1 MNIQKTVCYW
11 LMVIVGVSLLES
23 CSTESMEMKMEAGE
37 PALSF
42 DISRT
47 GTNEDQLIRVLVAE
61 RSVDHTT
68 ATDGGLYCGLD
79 KRFFLDK
86 GATTYLAQ
94 DLKLQWYKF
103 VFLGVPDIKDEGYA
117 IDGQQLFSDVKAEP
131 ETLEATTNDFSKL
144 LIDYGPILELQAK
157 QPDASEKYD
166 LNLYRGVANRWMTR
180 PDETEGSV
188 VPSEQMAISPITG
201 EFLLDL
207 GLLPDQFE
215 HPVST
220 VTLTL
225 KVPGRVYIYDNYR
238 ENGYPLGD
246 DVIQVN
252 ESSVYVENNTVTF
265 TYVYTPGSEE
275 LAGKKHCK
283 LNLNLLP
290 CSLDGTLTVAFKT
303 VDGVAPEEQGYAIHS
318 DATSS
323 PLVEIKPETRTTLL
337 FNGMHAGYFEVRYA
351 GFDGS
356 GIGVADDD
364 WNGWPTDG
372 DNGQGSS
379 PGDGQDNG
387 QGNGQ
392 DSSPDDGQDNGQEGG
407 A

>member
-1 MNIQKTVCYW
+1 MNIQRTVCHW
-11 LMVIVGVSLLES
+11 LMVIIGVSLLES
-23 CSTESMEMKMEAGE
+23 CSTESMEVEMEAGE

-157 QPDASEKYD
+157 QSDASAKYD

-180 PDETEGSV
+180 PDEIDGAV
-188 VPSEQMAISPITG
+188 VPSEEVAISPITG

-207 GLLPDQFE
+207 GILPDQFE
-215 HPVST
+215 HVIST
-220 VTLTL
+220 ITLAL
-225 KVPGRVYIYDNYR
+225 NVPGRVYVYDDYR
-238 ENGYPLGD
+238 ENGYPQGN

-252 ESSVYVENNTVTF
+252 ESNVYVENSTVTF
-265 TYVYTPGSEE
+265 TYVYTPGMEE
-275 LAGKKHCK
+275 LAGKEHCK
-283 LNLNLLP
+283 LKLNLLP
-290 CSLDGTLTVAFKT
+290 CSLDGTLTVAFEA
-303 VDGVAPEEQGYAIHS
+303 VDGVVPEEQKYAIHS

-351 GFDGS
+351 GFDDKAA
-356 GIGVADDD
+356 VVDVDDD
-364 WNGWPTDG
+364 AWDG
-372 DNGQGSS
+372 EN
-379 PGDGQDNG
+379 
-387 QGNGQ
+387 
-392 DSSPDDGQDNGQEGG
+392 
-407 A
+407 